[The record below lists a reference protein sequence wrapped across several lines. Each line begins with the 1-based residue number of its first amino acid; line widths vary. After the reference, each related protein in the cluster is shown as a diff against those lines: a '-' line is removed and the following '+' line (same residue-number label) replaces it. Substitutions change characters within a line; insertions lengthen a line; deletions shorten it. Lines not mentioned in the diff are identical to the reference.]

1 MNNRDKYIKQINRSL
16 NLLRLEI
23 ETLNKVNL
31 MDYNIIA
38 EDFYRDLLKFCG
50 YNLKNLNET
59 SKNADS
65 IDLVD
70 IDNKIAIQVTSRND
84 TTKIHDTIKGF
95 YNNSEYD
102 KYKRLIILLVGKP
115 KLDYSRT
122 DFTQGNLFPFD
133 KQNDIIDIADI
144 IKKFKG
150 YGPKELETI
159 VDFLEKEVDI
169 KINIKKS
176 KSNEVITI
184 IKMIEYLSDDSNY
197 KEVDTPELV
206 DPDKKRQRFEKHFV
220 YLMQQ
225 YINLYAIYS
234 GALSEAKN
242 TAGNDG
248 VRAKKISLYL
258 KDISDNFLTKHDN
271 NPQEAINALTEFF
284 ESEISSINTSYN
296 RQSIKF
302 YLLDELIQC
311 NVFPNPI
318 G

>member
-1 MNNRDKYIKQINRSL
+1 MNRDRYIKQINRSL

-23 ETLNKVNL
+23 EMLNKLNL

-38 EDFYRDLLKFCG
+38 EDFYRDLLKFYG
-50 YNLKNLNET
+50 YNLTNLNET
-59 SKNADS
+59 SRNADS

-122 DFTQGNLFPFD
+122 DFTKCNLFAFD
-133 KQNDIIDIADI
+133 KQNDIIDISDI
-144 IKKFKG
+144 IKKFKS
-150 YGPKELETI
+150 YNAEQLEPI
-159 VDFLEKEVDI
+159 VDFLEKEVDV

-184 IKMIEYLSDDSNY
+184 IKMIEYLSDDNNY
-197 KEVDTPELV
+197 KEVDIPELV
-206 DPDKKRQRFEKHFV
+206 DPDKKRQRFEDHFV
-220 YLMQQ
+220 FFMQQ
-225 YINLYAIYS
+225 YTDLYAVYF
-234 GALSEAKN
+234 GALKEAKN
-242 TAGNDG
+242 IAGNDG

-258 KDISDNFLTKHDN
+258 RDISDNYLTQYDN
-271 NPQEAINALTEFF
+271 NPKKAINALTDFF
-284 ESEISSINTSYN
+284 ETEISTINTDYD
-296 RQSIKF
+296 RPAIKF

-318 G
+318 D